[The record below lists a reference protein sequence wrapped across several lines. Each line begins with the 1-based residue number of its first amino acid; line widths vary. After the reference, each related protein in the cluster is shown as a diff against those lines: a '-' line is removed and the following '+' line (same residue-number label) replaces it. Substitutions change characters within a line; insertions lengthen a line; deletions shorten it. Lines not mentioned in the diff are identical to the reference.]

1 MTTEHVA
8 LIRRFYTQAWGMG
21 NYAVCDDVF
30 HEDYLRHDARPGDA
44 PGPEGQKQV
53 AEAFRAALPDLV
65 WQIDVLFGDGEYVCG
80 RWTATGTHEG
90 TWAGIEPTGRTV
102 RFSGTNIFRFADGKV
117 AELWNHRD
125 DLGLMQ
131 QLGAATPPSAP
142 EPPR

>member
-1 MTTEHVA
+1 MDARVS
-8 LIRRFYTQAWGMG
+8 LIHRFYTEVWGKG
-21 NYAVCDDVF
+21 NLDVCDEVF

-44 PGPEGQKQV
+44 PGPDGQKRV
-53 AEAFRAALPDLV
+53 AESFRAALPDLA

-80 RWTATGTHEG
+80 RWTATGTHKG

-131 QLGAATPPSAP
+131 QLGAATPPSP
-142 EPPR
+142 QEPPR